1 MARATKIYVVTGSD
15 RVPMAA
21 FTVKHE
27 CKTWLKNRLELGGYR
42 GQYNFEEKCW
52 EIIDT
57 PEPIWVASYPDN
69 GYTAT
74 VPVWDI
80 KSFLESR

>member
-1 MARATKIYVVTGSD
+1 MARATRIYVVTGSD

-27 CKTWLKNRLELGGYR
+27 CKTWLKRWAIYGGVPTTYNSELNGW
-42 GQYNFEEKCW
+42 NIEE
-52 EIIDT
+52 T
-57 PEPIWVASYPDN
+57 QTPIWVASYPDN